1 MDPTTIIVMAA
12 IVVVRVGWERLG
24 RRRG

>member
-1 MDPTTIIVMAA
+1 MDPVGIIVIAA
-12 IVVVRVGWERLG
+12 IVVVRVGWERLA